1 MSDDRPAW
9 AVRIRA
15 ARDARGWSQA
25 DAAREMRKIASEP
38 MDQANLVRNWKRWEA
53 GEVEPGAHHKPLIA
67 KVFGTVTASLFP
79 RPAGRDTEL
88 LSATGL
94 DTLEVI
100 TRLRTSD
107 VSEATIEALQI
118 TTERL
123 GCEYSRV
130 PADELYVEGHA
141 WLRRL
146 TDLLDRKMTLTQ
158 HREIL
163 ALAGRIALLVGCVEY
178 DLGLEQPAETTRR
191 GALLLG
197 QEAGDTDTVGW
208 AHEMRAWFALTRGQ
222 YRAVIAAADAGLAAV
237 GPTHSVVVQMQAHR
251 AKAWARM
258 GNRGEVEAA
267 LENGRTVLEAL
278 PYPDNADNHF
288 VVDPSKWDF
297 YTMDAYRH
305 LGDDRLAEEYARE
318 VLRSST
324 DRNGGDFRPMRAA
337 EARVTLG
344 VVAARQNDLEGA
356 LAYGRKALAGSRQ
369 SLPSLAMCA
378 RELGAELVR
387 RYPDEPE
394 ANLYL
399 DELRG
404 LTAA

>member
-1 MSDDRPAW
+1 MPDDRPAW
-9 AVRIRA
+9 AIRIRA
-15 ARDARGWSQA
+15 ARCARGWSLA
-25 DAAREMRKIASEP
+25 DAARELRRIADKP
-38 MDQANLVRNWKRWEA
+38 MDQANLVRNWKRWET
-53 GEVEPGAHHKPLIA
+53 GEVEPDRVHKPLLA
-67 KVFGTVTASLFP
+67 KVFGTVTAALFP
-79 RPAGRDTEL
+79 RQTSHDAEL
-88 LSATGL
+88 LSSTGL

-100 TRLRTSD
+100 TRLRSSD
-107 VSEATIEALQI
+107 VSQATIEALQI
-118 TTERL
+118 TAERL

-130 PADELYVEGHA
+130 PAGDLYVEGRD
-141 WLRRL
+141 WLQRL
-146 TDLLDRKMTLTQ
+146 TELRDRKMTLAQ

-163 ALAGRIALLVGCVEY
+163 ALAGQIALLVGCVEY

-197 QEAGDTDTVGW
+197 QEAGDSNTVGW
-208 AHEMRAWFALTRGQ
+208 AHEMRAWFALTHGQ
-222 YRAVIAAADAGLAAV
+222 YRAAIAAADAGLAAV
-237 GPTHSVVVQMQAHR
+237 GPAHSVVVQMQAHR

-258 GNRGEVEAA
+258 GNRAEVDAA
-267 LENGRTVLEAL
+267 LESGRTVLEAL
-278 PYPDNADNHF
+278 PYPDNPDNHF

-305 LGDDRLAEEYARE
+305 VGEDRLAEEYARE
-318 VLRSST
+318 VLRTST
-324 DRNGGDFRPMRAA
+324 DRNGVDLRPMRAA

-356 LAYGRKALAGSRQ
+356 LMYGRRALGGNRQ
-369 SLPSLAMCA
+369 SLPSLTMCA
-378 RELGAELVR
+378 RELGAELVH

-399 DELRG
+399 DELRA